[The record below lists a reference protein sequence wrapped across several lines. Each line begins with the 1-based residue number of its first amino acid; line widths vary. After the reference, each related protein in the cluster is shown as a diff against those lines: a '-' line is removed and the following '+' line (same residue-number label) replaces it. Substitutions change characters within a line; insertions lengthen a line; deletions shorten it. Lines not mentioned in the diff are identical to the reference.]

1 MSFLS
6 EKDAE
11 TLERML
17 DISRKIQVFAQPIS
31 GWEELAE
38 DELRL
43 DAILMNFINLG
54 ECVSRLSQDMIAGTP
69 SVEWR
74 KIKGMR
80 NIVAH
85 DYWGVDV
92 EMVWQIVQYWLP
104 TFSDEISRLLK

>member
-1 MSFLS
+1 MSYLS

-11 TLERML
+11 TLERMVEV
-17 DISRKIQVFAQPIS
+17 SRKIQVFAQPVA
-31 GWEELAE
+31 GWEELAG

-54 ECVSRLSQDMIAGTP
+54 ECVTRLSQDMIANTP
-69 SVEWR
+69 SVEWQ

-92 EMVWQIVQYWLP
+92 EMVWQIIQHWLP
-104 TFSDEISRLLK
+104 NLSDNIARLLK